1 MSSATLIH
9 PRRNLLVAIAALA
22 VGAAITWTFFQSGWG
37 AGDAPET
44 RAFLPRKYTDTSG
57 FALIVNGVKR
67 WPPTA
72 SLAEIADCWRNAA
85 QEQVAAADE
94 TLASLPEFDRV
105 LIPAY
110 LHKASALNY
119 QSQPR
124 QAYAVLQELR
134 RRLEPHPHFAEE
146 WLYSVVYFQGITA
159 LRIGEDDN
167 CILCR
172 GESSCILPISS
183 AAVHTQ
189 PEGSRLAIR
198 HFTEY
203 LQQFPDDRDVRW
215 LLNLAHLTLGEH
227 PGNVDPR
234 FLVPLDRFA
243 KSELDIGKFR
253 DIGHVVGVNRF
264 NQGGGGIMDD
274 FDNDGLLDIVV
285 SSIDPLQPMGLYRN
299 RGDGTFEDRTDAAG
313 LSNQLGGLYCVQADY
328 DNDGWLDLFV
338 PRGAW
343 LDTPM
348 RPSLLRNNGDGKFKD
363 VTQAAGILHP
373 ANSISAAWV
382 DYDNDGFLDLFV
394 CSDIGANLL
403 FRNQGDGTF
412 EEVAARAGLQGSGMN
427 CKGSAW
433 LDFDRDDWT
442 DVFLNYR
449 NGPPQLFRNRGDG
462 TFQDVTESMGIRG
475 PLLGFSCWAFD
486 YDNDGWLDIFAT
498 SYDRTLGDAIE
509 GLLGNPHSCHGS
521 VLYRNKEGKRF
532 ENVTKRVGLDMVFVT
547 MGSNYGDFDNDGFL
561 DFYLGTGDPNLGML
575 VPNRMLK
582 NVAGRRFAEITGS
595 SGTGHLQK
603 GHGVAAGDWD
613 RNGSVDIFIQMGGAS
628 DGDKYHNILF
638 QNPGQGNNWL
648 TLKLIGTKTN
658 RSAIGARIK
667 VVTDEKEPL
676 TIYRHVSTGSSFG
689 ANPLQQTIGLGK
701 AANIAQVEIH
711 WPASGTTQVF
721 REVAPNQAIEV
732 TEFAK
737 DYRLLEWQPV
747 PLPAEK

>member
-582 NVAGRRFAEITGS
+582 NRPPAERPRRRRRRLGPKRQRRHLHPDGRRQRRRQIPQHPLPEPRPGKQLAHAEAHRHKDQPLGHRGPHQGGDGRERTAHHLS
-595 SGTGHLQK
+595 SRFNRKQLWRQP
-603 GHGVAAGDWD
+603 AATDH
-613 RNGSVDIFIQMGGAS
+613 RA
-628 DGDKYHNILF
+628 
-638 QNPGQGNNWL
+638 GQGGEHRPGGDSLAGERHNASL
-648 TLKLIGTKTN
+648 PRGRAEPGHRGDGVRQGL
-658 RSAIGARIK
+658 SPARVATGPAARGKI
-667 VVTDEKEPL
+667 VAVDFGVT
-676 TIYRHVSTGSSFG
+676 R
-689 ANPLQQTIGLGK
+689 
-701 AANIAQVEIH
+701 
-711 WPASGTTQVF
+711 
-721 REVAPNQAIEV
+721 R
-732 TEFAK
+732 
-737 DYRLLEWQPV
+737 R
-747 PLPAEK
+747 